1 MNKPN
6 SLTTTRK
13 RLLIIALSI
22 TFLFSALFFRL
33 GYIQLIQGKDLQK
46 KASQQWYRDLP
57 LNAPRG
63 KIMDSSGEILADNKD
78 VYTVYVR
85 PRAVKDFNLVASE
98 LAAALDLDKDSLY
111 EKLSQTKVSEITV
124 ARKVDPEN
132 IEGLKAQNIE
142 GIYFAAETKRN
153 YPNGQYLSQIL
164 GFTNI
169 DNVGQNGLEGYYDT
183 YLKGVDGFAYTN
195 TDLAGRETED
205 TVTKYVQAIPGC
217 DITLSID
224 LNIQSFA
231 EYAVFSAQNAWKS
244 KSASMIVMDCTDG
257 GVLAMASTPSFDLN
271 DPPRNDI
278 DMLNAL
284 SKNKMIVDVYEPGS
298 TFKIFT
304 TAAALE
310 HSVTK
315 ESDRFYCNG
324 SRTVDGQRIKC
335 WRSIGHG
342 SQDLPEGVMNS
353 CNCVFMDL
361 ALRLGTDKLYD
372 SLRAFGFNA
381 KTNID
386 FYGESKGIMMKQE
399 SVKTV
404 DLARIGFGQAVAVTP
419 LQLITGVSAVVNG
432 GTLYEPYFVKGICD
446 YQGKKVYDHSP
457 KVVRN
462 PISNST
468 SERMRAMLERVVSEG
483 GGKNAKVNGF
493 RIGGKTG
500 TAQKYENGSIAQG
513 KYVSSFIGFAPVENP
528 KYVVLMIVDEPG
540 PGAYYGSITAAPFAG
555 EVFKKIFDYNGL
567 RPTLETGEIKYVK
580 MPDLIGMSA
589 AEAADALK
597 SSGLQCEIAGS
608 GGSVVST
615 LPIAGESVEEGG
627 VVLIRLAEEFTP

>member
-1 MNKPN
+1 MV
-6 SLTTTRK
+6 
-13 RLLIIALSI
+13 ISI

-46 KASQQWYRDLP
+46 KASEQWYRDLP

-63 KIMDSSGEILADNKD
+63 KIKDVSGEILADNKD
-78 VYTVYVR
+78 VFTVYVR
-85 PRAVKDFNLVASE
+85 PRAVKDFSVVSRE
-98 LAAALDLDKDSLY
+98 LSTALSLDEAKLY
-111 EKLSQTKVSEITV
+111 EKLSTTKVSEITV
-124 ARKVDPEN
+124 ARKVEPESVEELRQKN
-132 IEGLKAQNIE
+132 ID

-153 YPNGQYLSQIL
+153 YPNNQYLSQIL

-169 DNVGQNGLEGYYDT
+169 DNVGQNGLEGYYDS

-205 TVTKYVQAIPGC
+205 SVTKYVPAVPGC
-217 DITLSID
+217 DVTLSID

-231 EYAVFSAQNAWKS
+231 EYAVFAAQNQWSS

-257 GVLAMASTPSFDLN
+257 GVLAMASTPNFDLN
-271 DPPRNDI
+271 EPPRDDI

-304 TAAALE
+304 TASALE
-310 HSVTK
+310 NGVTK

-324 SRTVDGQRIKC
+324 ARLVDGQRIKC

-342 SQDLPEGVMNS
+342 SQDLSEGVMNS

-372 SLRAFGFNA
+372 SLHSFGFDS

-432 GTLYEPYFVKGICD
+432 GTLYEPYFVKSIDD
-446 YQGKKVYDHSP
+446 YQGKKVYEHAP
-457 KVVRN
+457 KAVRN
-462 PISNST
+462 PISKST
-468 SERMRAMLERVVSEG
+468 SEKMRGMLEKVVAEG
-483 GGKNAKVNGF
+483 GGKNAGVQGY

-500 TAQKYENGSIAQG
+500 TAQKYENGHIAQG
-513 KYVSSFIGFAPVENP
+513 KYVS
-528 KYVVLMIVDEPG
+528 
-540 PGAYYGSITAAPFAG
+540 
-555 EVFKKIFDYNGL
+555 
-567 RPTLETGEIKYVK
+567 
-580 MPDLIGMSA
+580 
-589 AEAADALK
+589 
-597 SSGLQCEIAGS
+597 
-608 GGSVVST
+608 
-615 LPIAGESVEEGG
+615 
-627 VVLIRLAEEFTP
+627 

>member
-1 MNKPN
+1 MV
-6 SLTTTRK
+6 
-13 RLLIIALSI
+13 ISI
-22 TFLFSALFFRL
+22 TFLFSALFCRL

-46 KASQQWYRDLP
+46 KASEQWYRDLP

-63 KIMDSSGEILADNKD
+63 KIKDVNGDILADNKD
-78 VYTVYVR
+78 VFTVYVR
-85 PRAVKDFNLVASE
+85 PRAVTDFSAVARE
-98 LAAALDLDKDSLY
+98 LGAALALDEAKLY
-111 EKLSQTKVSEITV
+111 EKLSETKVSEITV
-124 ARKVDPEN
+124 ARKVEPERVEELRKKN
-132 IEGLKAQNIE
+132 ID

-153 YPNGQYLSQIL
+153 YPNSQYLSQIL

-205 TVTKYVQAIPGC
+205 SVTKYVPAVPGC
-217 DITLSID
+217 DVTLSVD

-231 EYAVFSAQNAWKS
+231 EYAVFSAQNTWSS

-257 GVLAMASTPSFDLN
+257 AILAMASTPSFDLN
-271 DPPRNDI
+271 EPPRDDI

-304 TAAALE
+304 TASALE
-310 HSVTK
+310 NGVTK

-324 SRTVDGQRIKC
+324 ARLVDGQRIKC

-342 SQDLPEGVMNS
+342 SQDLSEGVMNS

-372 SLRAFGFNA
+372 SLHSFGFNA

-386 FYGESKGIMMKQE
+386 FYGESKGIMMKRE

-432 GTLYEPYFVKGICD
+432 GTLYEPYFVKNIDD
-446 YQGKKVYDHSP
+446 YQGKKVYEHTP
-457 KVVRN
+457 KAVRN
-462 PISNST
+462 PISKST
-468 SERMRAMLERVVSEG
+468 SEKMREMLEKVVAEG
-483 GGKNAKVNGF
+483 GGKNARVQGF

-500 TAQKYENGSIAQG
+500 TAQKYENGHIAQG
-513 KYVSSFIGFAPVENP
+513 KYVSSFIGFAPAENP

-555 EVFKKIFDYNGL
+555 GVFKKIFDYKGVK
-567 RPTLETGEIKYVK
+567 PTAEIQDVQYVK
-580 MPDLIGMSA
+580 MPEVVGLGA
-589 AEAADALK
+589 EEAAAALK
-597 SSGLQCEIAGS
+597 SAGLQFEIAGES
-608 GGSVVST
+608 GKVVSS
-615 LPIAGESVEEGG
+615 LPIAGKDVEAGG
-627 VVLIRLAEEFTP
+627 VVLIRLEDD